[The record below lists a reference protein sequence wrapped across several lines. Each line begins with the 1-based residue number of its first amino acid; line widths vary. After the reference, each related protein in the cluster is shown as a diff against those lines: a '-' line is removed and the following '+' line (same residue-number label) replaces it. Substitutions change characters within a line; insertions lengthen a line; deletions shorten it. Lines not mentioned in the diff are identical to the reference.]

1 MNDKP
6 FLPAAL
12 IAAGLVLAAL
22 VFGLFF
28 KATRSG
34 ERTLR
39 VVGSASQPFT
49 ADVVKWRLTLSRMVP
64 EGEQA
69 AGYTALRQNAER
81 LRLALR
87 EAGVPDTAFSLQ
99 PVNAQP
105 WYGPQGVR
113 TGYNLQQPIFI
124 ISDQPEKLE
133 QLSISP
139 GSFLSDGT
147 ALELSQLEYFYSE
160 IAQLK
165 HSLLGAATKDA
176 QARAGEIARSAG
188 GSVGDVVSARAG
200 VFQIT
205 EPYSTEV
212 SGYGMH
218 STATRKKEITV
229 TVHADFRLR

>member
-1 MNDKP
+1 MNNKH
-6 FLPAAL
+6 FLPALVIAL
-12 IAAGLVLAAL
+12 GLVVAAL
-22 VFGLFF
+22 VFGGFF
-28 KATRSG
+28 KATRSA

-49 ADVVKWRLTLSRMVP
+49 ADVVKWRLTFSRMVP
-64 EGEQA
+64 EGEQT
-69 AGYTALRQNAER
+69 AGYAALRANAER
-81 LRLALR
+81 LRSALR

-99 PVNAQP
+99 PVHAQP

-133 QLSISP
+133 QLSVNP

-147 ALELSQLEYFYSE
+147 ALEMSQLEYFYSK
-160 IAQLK
+160 IAELK
-165 HSLLGAATKDA
+165 HSLLGAATRDA
-176 QARAGEIARSAG
+176 QARAGEIAESAG

-229 TVHADFRLR
+229 TVHADFELR